1 MVTIISYG
9 IVLPKVTLI
18 QIFQK
23 IKLTINRKH
32 RDGEKLSNKK
42 EELKNENQEETSL
55 LEDEEEI
62 ETQTEKKEESEK
74 TENQEEKDE
83 DEDETEK
90 LITELKEQNGEYLS
104 HIQRL
109 QADFDNYK
117 RQTEKHKADL
127 IAFAN
132 EGLLLKILEVYE
144 DFERAKEN
152 CNTKEEYEEG
162 LDLIYK
168 KLTTILEKEGV
179 KPIPTE
185 NEKFDPFKHEAMM
198 AENNENYENGMIIDE
213 LAKGYTLKDKVIK
226 YSMVKVCKK

>member
-9 IVLPKVTLI
+9 IVLLKVTLI

-32 RDGEKLSNKK
+32 RDGEKLSNKE

-62 ETQTEKKEESEK
+62 ETQTEEKEESEE
-74 TENQEEKDE
+74 TEDQE
-83 DEDETEK
+83 EDETEK

-127 IAFAN
+127 IAY
-132 EGLLLKILEVYE
+132 IQ
-144 DFERAKEN
+144 RR
-152 CNTKEEYEEG
+152 
-162 LDLIYK
+162 
-168 KLTTILEKEGV
+168 
-179 KPIPTE
+179 
-185 NEKFDPFKHEAMM
+185 
-198 AENNENYENGMIIDE
+198 
-213 LAKGYTLKDKVIK
+213 
-226 YSMVKVCKK
+226 

>member
-1 MVTIISYG
+1 M
-9 IVLPKVTLI
+9 K
-18 QIFQK
+18 
-23 IKLTINRKH
+23 
-32 RDGEKLSNKK
+32 KLSN
-42 EELKNENQEETSL
+42 EEQELKNENQEETSL
-55 LEDEEEI
+55 LEDEEENN
-62 ETQTEKKEESEK
+62 ET
-74 TENQEEKDE
+74 NNHQEAD
-83 DEDETEK
+83 DNEDETEK
-90 LITELKEQNGEYLS
+90 LIIELKEQNEEYLS

-117 RQTEKHKADL
+117 KQTEKHKADL

-152 CNTKEEYEEG
+152 CKTTEEYSEG
-162 LDLIYK
+162 LELIYK
-168 KLTTILEKEGV
+168 KLTNILEKEGV
-179 KPIPTE
+179 KAIPTE

>member
-1 MVTIISYG
+1 MSKPDKE
-9 IVLPKVTLI
+9 L
-18 QIFQK
+18 
-23 IKLTINRKH
+23 
-32 RDGEKLSNKK
+32 K
-42 EELKNENQEETSL
+42 EENKDETSL
-55 LEDEEEI
+55 LEEEQEIENQSAETEDLQEEVEEI
-62 ETQTEKKEESEK
+62 
-74 TENQEEKDE
+74 
-83 DEDETEK
+83 DETEK
-90 LITELKEQNGEYLS
+90 LIEELKEQNGEYLA

-117 RQTEKHKADL
+117 RQTEKQRADL
-127 IAFAN
+127 IAYAN

-152 CNTKEEYEEG
+152 CKTEEEYSEG

-168 KLTTILEKEGV
+168 KLTTILEKEGIQ
-179 KPIPTE
+179 PIPTK

-198 AENNENYENGMIIDE
+198 AENNPEYENGMIIDE

>member
-1 MVTIISYG
+1 M
-9 IVLPKVTLI
+9 
-18 QIFQK
+18 
-23 IKLTINRKH
+23 
-32 RDGEKLSNKK
+32 SN
-42 EELKNENQEETSL
+42 EEQELKKENQEETSL
-55 LEDEEEI
+55 LEDEEETKNLPEE
-62 ETQTEKKEESEK
+62 ETEENDK
-74 TENQEEKDE
+74 TEDLPEENNE
-83 DEDETEK
+83 EDETEK

-152 CNTKEEYEEG
+152 CKTKEEYEEG

-168 KLTTILEKEGV
+168 KLTTILEKEGI
-179 KPIPTE
+179 KAIPTE

>member
-1 MVTIISYG
+1 M
-9 IVLPKVTLI
+9 
-18 QIFQK
+18 
-23 IKLTINRKH
+23 
-32 RDGEKLSNKK
+32 SN
-42 EELKNENQEETSL
+42 EEQELKNENQEETSL
-55 LEDEEEI
+55 LEDEEENKNQNEEIAETEETDDLQDENI
-62 ETQTEKKEESEK
+62 E
-74 TENQEEKDE
+74 
-83 DEDETEK
+83 EDETEK
-90 LITELKEQNGEYLS
+90 LIIELKEQNGEYLS
-104 HIQRL
+104 RIQRL

-117 RQTEKHKADL
+117 KQTEKQKADL

-152 CNTKEEYEEG
+152 CKTKEEYEEG
-162 LDLIYK
+162 LNLIYK
-168 KLTTILEKEGV
+168 KLTGILEKEGI
-179 KPIPTE
+179 KAIPTE